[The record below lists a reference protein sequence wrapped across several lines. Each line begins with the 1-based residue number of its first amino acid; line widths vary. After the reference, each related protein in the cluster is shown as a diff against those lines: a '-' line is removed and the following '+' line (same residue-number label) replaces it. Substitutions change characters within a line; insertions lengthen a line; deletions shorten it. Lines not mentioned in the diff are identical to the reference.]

1 MRFSLVNLQAESLSC
16 ARHPTP
22 TTKDMNTTEITTE
35 YKRRIMQAIKECD
48 AFIAK
53 EQPRNEALRPQ
64 EMKDLLAFY
73 IAHRNKLQAMIA

>member
-1 MRFSLVNLQAESLSC
+1 MLYTLQVFRLFF

-22 TTKDMNTTEITTE
+22 TTKDMNATEITPE
-35 YKRRIMQAIKECD
+35 YKRRIMQAINECD